1 MEFCRGMEFWRYG
14 ILVGGLFGILVRGLF
29 WIFVAFWYGILLF
42 RFSLVFCVFRGRC
55 LWIFFWLVVHA
66 GMEFGCFVLVLYQD
80 FFRTCFSGFFPG
92 LSSCGLFA
100 TRFQF
105 LGPHGPGFF
114 HRPSIW
120 NFGPPKPELTLEPWR
135 QLAFTATPTS
145 MAAWLPVE
153 DAGRLSRCCSR

>member
-1 MEFCRGMEFWRYG
+1 MEFWRGMEFWLEGCFGFLWRLGMEFYWSG
-14 ILVGGLFGILVRGLF
+14 FLQFFVFFGVGASGFFFG
-29 WIFVAFWYGILLF
+29 
-42 RFSLVFCVFRGRC
+42 
-55 LWIFFWLVVHA
+55 WLSFLVHA
-66 GMEFGCFVLVLYQD
+66 GMEFWCFLLVLYQD

-120 NFGPPKPELTLEPWR
+120 NIGPPKPELTLEPWR
-135 QLAFTATPTS
+135 HLAFTATPTS

-153 DAGRLSRCCSR
+153 DSGRLSRCCSR